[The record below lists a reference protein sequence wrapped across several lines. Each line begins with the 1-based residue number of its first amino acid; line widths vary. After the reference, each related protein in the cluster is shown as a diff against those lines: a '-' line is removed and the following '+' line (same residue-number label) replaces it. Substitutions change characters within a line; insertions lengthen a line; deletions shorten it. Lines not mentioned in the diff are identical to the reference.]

1 MWRRLWTGIQNS
13 WLRKGR
19 PDLSERRDCQTRF
32 ATFARDQMSAP
43 VAPDLL
49 LQSLRWRY
57 ATKRFDPT
65 RSIPAGT
72 WAALEESLVL
82 TPSSMGLQP
91 WRFLVI
97 TDPELKEAL
106 SAVSWRQTQPR
117 DCSHFVVMTVRRG
130 LDDAHVDRYLARTA
144 EVRGVS
150 VDSLDKFRGMIAGS
164 LGKARSDGTLDN
176 WQSHQIYIALG
187 QFMAAAALLGVD
199 TCPMEGI
206 EPARYDEILQ
216 LGGTGYA
223 TVVACAAGYRHAE
236 DKYAITPKVRFKA
249 AEVIERR

>member
-1 MWRRLWTGIQNS
+1 
-13 WLRKGR
+13 
-19 PDLSERRDCQTRF
+19 
-32 ATFARDQMSAP
+32 MSAS

-49 LQSLRWRY
+49 LQALRWRY
-57 ATKRFDPT
+57 ATKRFDPA

-72 WAALEESLVL
+72 WATLEESLVL
-82 TPSSMGLQP
+82 TPSSLGLQP

-130 LDDAHVDRYLARTA
+130 LDEAHVDRYLARAA
-144 EVRGVS
+144 EVRGVN
-150 VDSLDKFRGMIAGS
+150 VESLEKFRGMITGS
-164 LGKARSDGTLDN
+164 LGKARADGTLDN
-176 WQSHQIYIALG
+176 WQTHQIYIALG

-216 LGGTGYA
+216 LAGTAYT
-223 TVVACAAGYRHAE
+223 TVVACAAGYRHPE
-236 DKYAITPKVRFKA
+236 DKYATTPKVRFNA

>member
-1 MWRRLWTGIQNS
+1 
-13 WLRKGR
+13 
-19 PDLSERRDCQTRF
+19 
-32 ATFARDQMSAP
+32 MSVS

-49 LQSLRWRY
+49 LHALRWRY
-57 ATKRFDPT
+57 ATKRFDPA
-65 RSIPAGT
+65 RAIPADT
-72 WAALEESLVL
+72 WAALEDSLVL
-82 TPSSMGLQP
+82 TPSSLGLQP

-130 LDDAHVDRYLARTA
+130 LDEAHVDRYLARAA
-144 EVRGVS
+144 EVRGVT
-150 VDSLDKFRGMIAGS
+150 VESLDKFRGMITGS
-164 LGKARSDGTLDN
+164 LGKARADGTLDN

-187 QFMAAAALLGVD
+187 QFMAASALLGVD

-223 TVVACAAGYRHAE
+223 TVVACAAGYRHPE
-236 DKYAITPKVRFKA
+236 DKYATTPKVRFKA

>member
-1 MWRRLWTGIQNS
+1 
-13 WLRKGR
+13 
-19 PDLSERRDCQTRF
+19 
-32 ATFARDQMSAP
+32 MSVS

-49 LQSLRWRY
+49 LHALRWRY
-57 ATKRFDPT
+57 ATKRFDPA

-72 WAALEESLVL
+72 WATLEESLVL
-82 TPSSMGLQP
+82 TPSSLGLQP

-130 LDDAHVDRYLARTA
+130 LDEAHVDRYLARAA
-144 EVRGVS
+144 EVRGVN
-150 VDSLDKFRGMIAGS
+150 VESLEKFRGMITGS
-164 LGKARSDGTLDN
+164 LGKARADGTLDN
-176 WQSHQIYIALG
+176 WQTHQIYIALG

-216 LGGTGYA
+216 LAGTAYT
-223 TVVACAAGYRHAE
+223 TVVACAAGYRHPE
-236 DKYAITPKVRFKA
+236 DKYATTPKVRFNA